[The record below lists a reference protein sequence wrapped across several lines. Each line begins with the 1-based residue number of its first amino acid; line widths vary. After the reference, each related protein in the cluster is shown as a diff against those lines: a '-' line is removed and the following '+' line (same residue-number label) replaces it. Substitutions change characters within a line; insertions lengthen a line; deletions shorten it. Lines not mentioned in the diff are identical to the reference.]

1 MVVVAAE
8 EEVEAVIFTSVVI
21 PQSSGRLCRETIRE
35 GSKKNKKTQSNRI
48 ARIRAAVA
56 MESAA

>member
-21 PQSSGRLCRETIRE
+21 PQSSGRLCREMIRE
-35 GSKKNKKTQSNRI
+35 GSEKDEKTQSNRI
-48 ARIRAAVA
+48 ARIRAAMA